1 MSKKITLSVDECLE
15 KMEFLIK
22 IGAENELDKAFEFLA
37 LEESLRLDD
46 LRKFDEIKNAFAIV
60 SAAKAIGIKAEFFR
74 FIEAWKNSQG
84 KMR

>member
-1 MSKKITLSVDECLE
+1 MREKITLTVDECLE

-37 LEESLRLDD
+37 LDESLRLDD

-60 SAAKAIGIKAEFFR
+60 AAAKAIGIKNEFFR
-74 FIEAWKNSQG
+74 FIEAWKNS
-84 KMR
+84 